1 MFSPA
6 LPFEIVDEAGEV
18 LPAQTEVARG
28 RGVSWRVQMPH
39 GDAIERIRI
48 SLDAKL
54 EMPGHPGAVTYDNF
68 YPAEDPNAL
77 FRWTGPERLPR
88 Q

>member
-1 MFSPA
+1 
-6 LPFEIVDEAGEV
+6 
-18 LPAQTEVARG
+18 
-28 RGVSWRVQMPH
+28 MPH

-77 FRWTGPERLPR
+77 FRWTGPEPTSAITVPLVLNKPTRLIIELCAVFGAR
-88 Q
+88 G